1 MSLSTKKED
10 QLDAATSVVM
20 HERFLRSQVQR
31 WISKLPH
38 LKMHEDDLMQ
48 EGRLGLVWAAA
59 HFDVERGVSFLSF
72 GGKAVHN
79 LMRNFVARLSHL
91 IRFPE
96 GKPVSFVWLDAPLK
110 DGERPL
116 AESLPLPEQEMWEA
130 DDRHVRVMEAL
141 RGLKQAEQHVI
152 TQCVM
157 GGRLQ
162 REVAAEMGC
171 SHTWVQQLVDQGL
184 RRLRLAM
191 GVPVAMKQ
199 AKRSP
204 MPVPAGCVPL
214 KVWLTGEAAG
224 LGISPGA
231 LYARISRGRHPM
243 PARLT
248 VNGRH
253 FVQTEVS
260 TFNP

>member
-1 MSLSTKKED
+1 MSLSVKKED
-10 QLDAATSVVM
+10 QLDAQAAVM
-20 HERFLRSQVQR
+20 LHERFLRSQVQR
-31 WISKLPH
+31 WLSKLPH
-38 LKMHEDDLMQ
+38 LKMYEDDLLQ
-48 EGRLGLVWAAA
+48 EGRRGLVWAAA
-59 HFDVERGVSFLSF
+59 HFDVSRQVSFLSF
-72 GGKAVHN
+72 AGKAVHN
-79 LMRNFVARLSHL
+79 LTRNFVARLSHL

-96 GKPVSFVWLDAPLK
+96 GRPVSFVWLDAPLEE
-110 DGERPL
+110 GERPL
-116 AESLPLPEQEMWEA
+116 AESLPLPEQEVWEP
-130 DDRHVRVMEAL
+130 DDRHVRLMEAL
-141 RGLKQAEQHVI
+141 RGLKQAERQVI

-191 GVPVAMKQ
+191 GVPVAAKM
-199 AKRSP
+199 AKRSR

-214 KVWLTGEAAG
+214 KVWLTGEAAHLG
-224 LGISPGA
+224 LTAGA
-231 LYARISRGRHPM
+231 LYARILRGRYPM

-253 FVQTEVS
+253 FVRTEVS
-260 TFNP
+260 TFKP

>member
-1 MSLSTKKED
+1 MSLSAKKED
-10 QLDAATSVVM
+10 QLDAGAAVM
-20 HERFLRSQVQR
+20 LHERFLRSQVQR

-48 EGRLGLVWAAA
+48 EGRLGLAWAAA
-59 HFDVERGVSFLSF
+59 HFDVSRGVSFLSF
-72 GGKAVHN
+72 AGKAVHN
-79 LMRNFVARLSHL
+79 LVRNFVARLSHL

-96 GKPVSFVWLDAPLK
+96 GRPVSFVWMDAPLEE
-110 DGERPL
+110 GERPL
-116 AESLPLPEQEMWEA
+116 AESLPLPEQEVWEA
-130 DDRHVRVMEAL
+130 DDRHVRLIAAL
-141 RGLKQAEQHVI
+141 RGLKQAEQYVI

-162 REVAAEMGC
+162 RSVAAEMGC

-191 GVPVAMKQ
+191 GVPVAMQQ
-199 AKRSP
+199 AKRLP
-204 MPVPAGCVPL
+204 MAVPAGCVPL
-214 KVWLTGEAAG
+214 KVWLAREAAG
-224 LGISPGA
+224 LGLSPGA
-231 LYARISRGRHPM
+231 LYARISRGRYPM
-243 PARLT
+243 PVRLT

-260 TFNP
+260 TLNP

>member
-91 IRFPE
+91 IRF
-96 GKPVSFVWLDAPLK
+96 KRW
-110 DGERPL
+110 R
-116 AESLPLPEQEMWEA
+116 EA
-130 DDRHVRVMEAL
+130 A
-141 RGLKQAEQHVI
+141 
-152 TQCVM
+152 
-157 GGRLQ
+157 GGIS
-162 REVAAEMGC
+162 AAAG
-171 SHTWVQQLVDQGL
+171 
-184 RRLRLAM
+184 
-191 GVPVAMKQ
+191 
-199 AKRSP
+199 
-204 MPVPAGCVPL
+204 AGCV
-214 KVWLTGEAAG
+214 GG
-224 LGISPGA
+224 G
-231 LYARISRGRHPM
+231 
-243 PARLT
+243 
-248 VNGRH
+248 
-253 FVQTEVS
+253 
-260 TFNP
+260 